1 MSTHEPLS
9 TASCSIN
16 RPSSSTVGQL
26 VAERPERARVF
37 EAFGIDYCCAGRVS
51 LDEAC
56 IKRGLDP
63 DQVRARLRDSDATPA
78 AKVEPDW
85 MVTPLSWLADH
96 IESTHHRLMR
106 AELPRA
112 AALVKKVAAVHGE
125 RNPKLAELRQTF
137 EEFSRDLMAHMDKED
152 AVLFPLIRSLES
164 ESVSGRTSP
173 LERPVRVM
181 MHEHDDAGEAL
192 RRMRELT
199 NGFTP
204 PGDACSTYR
213 VMLSALQAIEADLH
227 THVHK
232 ENNILFPRALGMET
246 SRQTS

>member
-1 MSTHEPLS
+1 MSTHHPLS
-9 TASCSIN
+9 TPSCSIN

-37 EAFGIDYCCAGRVS
+37 EALGIDYCCAGRVS

-56 IKRGLDP
+56 VKRGLNP

-78 AKVEPDW
+78 TKVEPDW
-85 MVTPLSWLADH
+85 MITPLSWLADH

-125 RNPKLAELRQTF
+125 RDPKLAELRQTF

-152 AVLFPLIRSLES
+152 AVLFPLIRALES
-164 ESVSGRTSP
+164 EPSNGRAAS
-173 LERPVRVM
+173 LDRPVRM
-181 MHEHDDAGEAL
+181 MMQEHDDAGEAI
-192 RRMRELT
+192 RRMRDLT

-204 PGDACSTYR
+204 PGEACSTYR
-213 VMLSALQAIEADLH
+213 VMLAALQAIEADLH

-232 ENNILFPRALGMET
+232 ENNILFPRALGMEAPQQ
-246 SRQTS
+246 S